1 MKIVVDKMRI
11 FVDVDLPGS
20 NRGEVSFYPSFLSM
34 AIHSLD
40 LTLDSSMDAEAA
52 STEIA
57 SLDLGPDSRAVSEQT
72 RGKMARREKSA
83 EAKMDESSS
92 SSSSSFESSSDS
104 DSDGDAF
111 SFSST
116 GSSEEV
122 DEADDAGTSD
132 RDLPQSE
139 TKGTSQQHHNHH
151 DVRMAF
157 HHETPFTPL
166 REKQEKARRKRQR
179 SNMGRGYGDD
189 SEDDDSQTDSDV
201 HSEGSHTDEPLSE
214 GTPRQRHRHK
224 RHKGTACRPL

>member
-1 MKIVVDKMRI
+1 
-11 FVDVDLPGS
+11 
-20 NRGEVSFYPSFLSM
+20 
-34 AIHSLD
+34 
-40 LTLDSSMDAEAA
+40 
-52 STEIA
+52 
-57 SLDLGPDSRAVSEQT
+57 
-72 RGKMARREKSA
+72 MARRRVQRQRWTSL
-83 EAKMDESSS
+83 S

-122 DEADDAGTSD
+122 DEADD

-166 REKQEKARRKRQR
+166 REKQEKARRQR
-179 SNMGRGYGDD
+179 SNMG
-189 SEDDDSQTDSDV
+189 V
-201 HSEGSHTDEPLSE
+201 A
-214 GTPRQRHRHK
+214 
-224 RHKGTACRPL
+224 TATIVRTMIARLTVTYIQQSY